1 MSASVQ
7 NGYRG
12 QARVAAG
19 PSYSGITG
27 SYINSSENEYVLE
40 ASRALAS
47 CLSGDFKW
55 VLVGGAA
62 AVALGSRRI
71 TEDIDIVIAPPAR
84 LREAKNVLRSDPRF
98 FIDPRTRYT
107 TFTSSISLKQVEI
120 ELLLFP
126 GIFKVPFNKLT
137 KVMKTRSGLNVLYL
151 LFLLKSKY
159 RAISSRSKES
169 KRTTDAFDIGFI
181 LEFMVKN
188 NLAWFEDFKSGS
200 TRLFH
205 QVGL

>member
-1 MSASVQ
+1 M
-7 NGYRG
+7 
-12 QARVAAG
+12 
-19 PSYSGITG
+19 TG
-27 SYINSSENEYVLE
+27 GHTNSSENEYVLE
-40 ASRALAS
+40 ATKALAS
-47 CLSGDFKW
+47 CLGGDFKW
-55 VLVGGAA
+55 ALVGGAA

-84 LREAKNVLRSDPRF
+84 LREAKNALRSDPRF
-98 FIDPRTRYT
+98 FIDPRTRHT
-107 TFTSSISLKQVEI
+107 TFTSSISPKPVDI
-120 ELLLFP
+120 EFLSFP
-126 GIFKVPFNKLT
+126 GTFKAPFDEST
-137 KVMKTRSGLNVLYL
+137 KVMETRSGLNVLHL
-151 LFLLKSKY
+151 PFLLESKC

-188 NLAWFEDFKSGS
+188 NLRTSLDEVPSASREFQAWFEDFKSGS